1 MDRRNFFR
9 QMIGGVAAAAAVRTF
24 PFRVF
29 SFPTDL
35 RIVNPIVG
43 QTNYFSGC
51 SASYM
56 AAIQALELETI
67 AQEIPDLLLTENML
81 YEKLRRNND
90 FRFKWA

>member
-1 MDRRNFFR
+1 MNRRNFFR
-9 QMIGGVAAAAAVRTF
+9 QMIGGVAATAAVRTF

-51 SASYM
+51 SQGYM
-56 AAIQALELETI
+56 ARIQALELENV
-67 AQEIPDLLLTENML
+67 AQEIPDLIRNEATL
-81 YEKLRRNND
+81 YRYVKLRRTIEVLS
-90 FRFKWA
+90 